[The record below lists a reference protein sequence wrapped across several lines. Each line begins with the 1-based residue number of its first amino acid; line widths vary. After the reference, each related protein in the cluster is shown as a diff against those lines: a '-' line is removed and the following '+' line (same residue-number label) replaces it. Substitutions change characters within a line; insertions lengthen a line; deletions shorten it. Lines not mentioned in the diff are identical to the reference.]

1 MKKKKSQTLNAQL
14 TDLPELQLMQQLSGD
29 IQKLLPLASQDIPTI
44 HNGKSW
50 RQVDFLK
57 LCHQW
62 FVLAQKH
69 QVPSDGMRAF
79 LQPHRAKLTEL
90 GLDI

>member
-29 IQKLLPLASQDIPTI
+29 IQKLQGLASSDIPTI
-44 HNGKSW
+44 YKGRSW
-50 RQVDFLK
+50 RQADFLQ

-62 FVLAQKH
+62 FVLATKH
-69 QVPSDGMRAF
+69 DVPRDGMKAF
-79 LQPHRAKLTEL
+79 LQQHGPKLTEL
-90 GLDI
+90 GLSI